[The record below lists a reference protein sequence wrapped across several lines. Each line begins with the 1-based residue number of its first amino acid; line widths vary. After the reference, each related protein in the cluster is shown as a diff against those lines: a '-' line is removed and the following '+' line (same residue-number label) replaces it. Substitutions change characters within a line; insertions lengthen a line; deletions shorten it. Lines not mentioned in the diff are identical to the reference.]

1 MSINSSLNSS
11 EICLRSFFL
20 SLLGEKKAYMYA
32 NNLKKKILRK
42 LQKNGKNAIDL
53 TRTIEFI
60 LERKF

>member
-1 MSINSSLNSS
+1 
-11 EICLRSFFL
+11 
-20 SLLGEKKAYMYA
+20 
-32 NNLKKKILRK
+32 LRK